1 MQTETTSASPTAVC
15 HPATIPSRRT
25 AAPAAAASISSL
37 DTPDSTWISRV
48 TFIRTPRAAGDRRFL
63 AFYMRDSTR
72 VLLYSDGPR
81 RKLPLAL
88 RDIFTGTL
96 AAHCSLSIGQAY
108 NRLVRGNPAYRY
120 QSVSRAELD
129 AVLATI

>member
-1 MQTETTSASPTAVC
+1 MQTAAL
-15 HPATIPSRRT
+15 PATNPVSPPARNVSRTSPS
-25 AAPAAAASISSL
+25 PSISSL

-48 TFIRTPRAAGDRRFL
+48 VFIRAANDRRFL
-63 AFYMRDSTR
+63 AFYVRDTDSARDR

-120 QSVSRAELD
+120 QSVGRAELD